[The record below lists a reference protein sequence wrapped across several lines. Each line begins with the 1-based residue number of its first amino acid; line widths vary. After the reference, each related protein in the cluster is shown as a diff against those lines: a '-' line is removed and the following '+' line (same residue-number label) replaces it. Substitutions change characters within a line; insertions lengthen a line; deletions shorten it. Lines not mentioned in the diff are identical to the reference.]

1 MKKKVLAVSLVLLM
15 LLGACASPKVSAPMA
30 EMDAIY
36 GVPSAYNRNSP
47 EPEAPKE
54 SSEAGESTAQVE
66 ERLVIKN
73 AEMRVSVADPT
84 EAMQAVTQ
92 LAKRLG
98 GFVVTSE
105 SQSANNASGGYKS
118 AWISIRIPTAKL
130 DDALQAIR
138 DLAAD
143 GKDGVLSES
152 VSGQDVTADFVDSQS
167 RIRNLEAAE
176 NQLMTLM
183 ENTSDLEQ
191 TLRVFKELTRTRQE
205 IEVLKGHVK
214 YLQEAASMSMISAT
228 FVAEASLKPIE
239 IGGWKPQGT
248 AKESL
253 QTLIN
258 IGQKIID
265 FLIRFSI
272 VCLPFLIPLGIGLF
286 FLIRALKKRRE
297 KEAARV
303 ASLYQARI
311 NRQEPPVQPE

>member
-1 MKKKVLAVSLVLLM
+1 MKKKVLALSLVLLM

-47 EPEAPKE
+47 EPEAPEE

>member
-1 MKKKVLAVSLVLLM
+1 MKKKVLALSLVLLM